1 MGQEMLFDDVFKML
15 DMDEKTYML
24 WSLNHKILQCF

>member
-1 MGQEMLFDDVFKML
+1 MDMGQEMLFDDVFKML

-24 WSLNHKILQCF
+24 